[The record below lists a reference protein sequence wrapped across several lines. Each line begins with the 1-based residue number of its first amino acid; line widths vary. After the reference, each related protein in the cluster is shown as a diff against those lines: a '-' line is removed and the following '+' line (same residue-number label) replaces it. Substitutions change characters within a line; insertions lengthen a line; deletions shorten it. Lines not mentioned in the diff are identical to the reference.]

1 MSIEHRFL
9 FFPES
14 HIYYTP
20 DQFGLMY
27 EDIFYQTEDGETINA
42 WYVPT
47 SPDAPVV
54 IFCHGNAGN
63 ISHRLP
69 NIRLL
74 SSWGVSTFIFDY
86 RGFGQSTGEITE
98 EGMYLDALG
107 AYRFL
112 TEDRGIDSE
121 RLVPFGRSMGGPVA
135 VDLAARIDPPC
146 LVVESTFTRLSEL
159 VKSVYPDMG
168 LETQLTMEFNAEEKI
183 EKVGCPVLFIHGD
196 MDDIVDYRLGRAL
209 FEKAGEPKRFYT
221 ISGAMHNDTFDVGGE
236 EYFSTLAGF
245 VMEYMS

>member
-20 DQFGLMY
+20 DQFGLTY
-27 EDIFYQTEDGETINA
+27 EDITYQTDDGETINA
-42 WYVPT
+42 WYVQA
-47 SPDAPVV
+47 SRDAQIL

-74 SSWGVSTFIFDY
+74 ASRSISTFIFDY
-86 RGFGQSTGEITE
+86 RGFGKSTGEITE

-112 TEDRGIDSE
+112 TEDRGIEPS

-135 VDLAARIDPPC
+135 VDLATRVEVPC
-146 LVVESTFTRLSEL
+146 LVVESTFTRLSDL
-159 VKSVYPDMG
+159 VQSVYPDMG
-168 LETQLTMEFNAEEKI
+168 LESELTMVFDAENKI
-183 EKVGCPVLFIHGD
+183 GGVGCPTLFIHGD
-196 MDDIVDYRLGRAL
+196 SDEIVAYRLGRAL
-209 FEKAGEPKRFYT
+209 FERAKEPKQFYT
-221 ISGAMHNDTFDVGGE
+221 IPGALHNDTFDVGGE
-236 EYFSTLAGF
+236 EYFRVLAGF
-245 VMEYMS
+245 VTQHAS